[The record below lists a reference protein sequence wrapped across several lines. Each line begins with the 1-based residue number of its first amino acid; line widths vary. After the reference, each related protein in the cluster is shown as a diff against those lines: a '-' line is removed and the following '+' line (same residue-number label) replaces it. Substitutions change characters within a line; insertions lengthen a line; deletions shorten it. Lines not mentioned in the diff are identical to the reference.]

1 MSVTSQKANKA
12 REYET
17 IFAVDPTV
25 DQAEVE
31 KITSRVADV
40 ISKLDGKLAAIDN
53 WGRRKLAYRT
63 DKKNRGYYMYLRYYG
78 QGGLVAEIERNLRMQ
93 DTVFRF
99 QTNLLADEVD
109 LSAAV
114 IDEEKIQF
122 RRVEIEDNVVEQSI
136 EQRLGLVQRPR
147 PSAALS
153 PSDDVSESD
162 DDFEEDSVDS
172 DADSSD
178 DSGLN

>member
-31 KITSRVADV
+31 KITSRVAEV
-40 ISKLDGKLAAIDN
+40 INKLDGKLASVDN

-93 DTVFRF
+93 DSVFRF
-99 QTNLLADEVD
+99 QTNLLADEID
-109 LSAAV
+109 LSTAV

-122 RRVEIEDNVVEQSI
+122 RRVELDDTMVEQSI
-136 EQRLGLVQRPR
+136 EQRLGLVQKPR
-147 PSAALS
+147 SAA
-153 PSDDVSESD
+153 VEESD
-162 DDFEEDSVDS
+162 DSDMDDFDEDDN
-172 DADSSD
+172 DIDSSD
-178 DSGLN
+178 NDDDLN